1 MKNKKE
7 NALFIQRLV
16 AFLIDSLIIIVVASI
31 ISIPFYDNENIEKL
45 NNSGNELLEK
55 HMNKKIDTDT
65 YLGEMVDVNYEI
77 YKKSGFITIITLF
90 LEVLYFVCYQFYKK
104 GQTLGKK
111 IIRIRVKSND
121 DSDLTMNQLVYR
133 ALIINSVF
141 IDIVSVALIIFAT
154 KNICVY
160 GILTMNSVQSIIM
173 FVSAIMIMFSR
184 KSRGLHDIICN
195 TKVVRDDVV
204 KELETC
210 ES

>member
-1 MKNKKE
+1 MKNNKE

-16 AFLIDSLIIIVVASI
+16 AFLIDSLIIVVVASI

-45 NNSGNELLEK
+45 NNSGNELAEK
-55 HMNKKIDTDT
+55 YMNKKIDTDT

-90 LEVLYFVCYQFYKK
+90 LEVLYFVCYQFYKN

-111 IIRIRVKSND
+111 IMRIRVKSND

-133 ALIINSVF
+133 TLIINSVF

-160 GILTMNSVQSIIM
+160 GILTMNFVQSMIM
-173 FVSAIMIMFSR
+173 FISAIMIMFSR

>member
-1 MKNKKE
+1 MKNNKE

-31 ISIPFYDNENIEKL
+31 ISVPFYDNENIEKL
-45 NNSGNELLEK
+45 NNSGNELAEK
-55 HMNKKIDTDT
+55 YMNKKIDTDT

-90 LEVLYFVCYQFYKK
+90 LEVLYFACYQFYKK

-111 IIRIRVKSND
+111 IMRIRVKAND

-133 ALIINSVF
+133 TLIINSVF

-160 GILTMNSVQSIIM
+160 GILTMNFVQSMIM
-173 FVSAIMIMFSR
+173 FISAIMIMFSR